1 MSFKIQTDQKGA
13 IICRFTWGMAQKNK
27 NSTTPGWGAISRFTW
42 RTAWKSKKKPPKITP
57 NACLK
62 VAANRILKKYQRQR
76 QNGCL
81 KNVNERT
88 ANWLKKAGYLET
100 DYNNDVSLD
109 DVTTVDHNM
118 DTQPNEL
125 DNDIEKIDLKNTSK
139 NTLTQKTAKKIVKK
153 YRNLKRKSQFGNYS
167 NLK

>member
-1 MSFKIQTDQKGA
+1 M
-13 IICRFTWGMAQKNK
+13 
-27 NSTTPGWGAISRFTW
+27 
-42 RTAWKSKKKPPKITP
+42 
-57 NACLK
+57 
-62 VAANRILKKYQRQR
+62 AANRILKKYQRQR
-76 QNGCL
+76 QKGCL
-81 KNVNERT
+81 KNVNKRT